1 MPLSRERAVDLS
13 HRMLERVGKA
23 PGAELLVE
31 KEYARNQILKAL
43 LSWDK
48 EAQKLAD
55 EVKAKLRARRM
66 VEGSRD
72 FDLAYAAEL
81 EKALSALAA
90 RGE

>member
-13 HRMLERVGKA
+13 HRMLERVLKTS
-23 PGAELLVE
+23 GAELLVE

-48 EAQKLAD
+48 EAEKLGD
-55 EVKAKLRARRM
+55 EVKARLRARRM

-72 FDLAYAAEL
+72 WDLAYSAEL
-81 EKALSALAA
+81 EKALGALAA

>member
-1 MPLSRERAVDLS
+1 MPISRERAVDLS
-13 HRMLERVGKA
+13 HRMLERLAKA

-48 EAQKLAD
+48 EAEKLA
-55 EVKAKLRARRM
+55 EGVRAKLRARRM

-72 FDLAYAAEL
+72 FDLAFAAEM
-81 EKALSALAA
+81 EKALAALAA

>member
-13 HRMLERVGKA
+13 HRMVERVVKA

-31 KEYARNQILKAL
+31 REYARNQILKAL
-43 LSWDK
+43 LDWDK
-48 EAQKLAD
+48 QAEKLAD
-55 EVKAKLRARRM
+55 EVRGRLRARRL

-72 FDLAYAAEL
+72 WDLAFGAEL
-81 EKALSALAA
+81 EKALGALAT

>member
-1 MPLSRERAVDLS
+1 MAISRERAVDLS
-13 HRMLERVGKA
+13 HRMIERLTKT
-23 PGAELLVE
+23 PGAALAVE

-43 LSWDK
+43 LAWDK
-48 EAQKLAD
+48 EAEKLAE
-55 EVKAKLRARRM
+55 EVKARLRGRRM

-81 EKALSALAA
+81 EKALAALAA